1 MFELNCYL
9 HKTTDNAFGMN
20 VNNNIDN
27 AKKAWNKKFL
37 PHISG
42 KKSNYWKF
50 DVKVFHSV
58 KISALAENS
67 TWF

>member
-27 AKKAWNKKFL
+27 AKKAWNKKFW

-42 KKSNYWKF
+42 KKPNY
-50 DVKVFHSV
+50 
-58 KISALAENS
+58 
-67 TWF
+67 